1 MAITI
6 ERNEKGIQITI
17 PSTINPIELQHALS
31 YFKFIDIVDRSKAT
45 QEDINHLA
53 KSVKSAMSKE
63 IIEKLK
69 QLEEFKDL

>member
-6 ERNEKGIQITI
+6 DRNEKGIQITI
-17 PSTINPIELQHALS
+17 PFNINPIELQQALS

-45 QEDINHLA
+45 QEDINHLS
-53 KSVKSAMSKE
+53 KSVKSAMSNE